1 MAVIGGKT
9 DFTADVFDF
18 FDTPRNEDNRI
29 QESTKPRKATG
40 NSGKEPQKPPKHD
53 AFLAQKSKA
62 RSSRRS
68 HSDSDSSHSSDSDVS
83 DIETDSVASYKSADR
98 VKNNRS
104 SPGVVVKG
112 ETYSDDSFTDSSSA
126 YSDESTDDEED
137 IIETERERFRQKNE
151 SKESKS
157 NRPSDLQVHKTPV
170 HEAES
175 SKREAWS
182 TGGIRKVEIH
192 QPRSDMEDQGDSG
205 TSVPNRSR
213 PKSSKPRS
221 RGINTSNERLFRE
234 RSKSGSDSEMTDV
247 SPLPSPKHSPRS
259 HNGHVNVQYDDVP
272 NIKLQNK
279 QLDLSVLMDA
289 VQEIEREQQRNE
301 RLKINSRRV
310 MFAPPKGKQTSEH
323 GNFTYDQDRAKTIE
337 KENQRLLKEIM
348 KHVGPNKKKQHQ
360 RVAAEPFVQRLT
372 PSAVNRKRDQRRI
385 ESENLQMLRRLQTTN
400 STRGMSRNEQLNDYK
415 RTVLYGV
422 PMAAVQPYEGSMGQR
437 TRSLTSVFSST
448 TNSTMRSRKSRPGSA
463 KSTTSTL
470 RPGSAKSIGSLRPGS
485 AKSVRSM
492 CSTNRLG
499 SAKSVDNRPVWN
511 DRFCYS

>member
-1 MAVIGGKT
+1 MAVIGGVT

-18 FDTPRNEDNRI
+18 FDTPRNEDNHI
-29 QESTKPRKATG
+29 QENTKPGKATG
-40 NSGKEPQKPPKHD
+40 KPGKEPPKPPKHD
-53 AFLAQKSKA
+53 VFRAQKNKA
-62 RSSRRS
+62 RNSRRS
-68 HSDSDSSHSSDSDVS
+68 HGNSDSSHSSDSDTS
-83 DIETDSVASYKSADR
+83 DIETDSVVSYKSAER
-98 VKNNRS
+98 VKNDRS
-104 SPGVVVKG
+104 SPAVVVKG

-137 IIETERERFRQKNE
+137 IIETERERFRQRNE

-170 HEAES
+170 HETDS
-175 SKREAWS
+175 SKEAWS
-182 TGGIRKVEIH
+182 SGGIHKVEIH
-192 QPRSDMEDQGDSG
+192 PQRSDVEDEDDRVS
-205 TSVPNRSR
+205 NRPR

-221 RGINTSNERLFRE
+221 QGNNERLFRE

-259 HNGHVNVQYDDVP
+259 HNGHDNVQYDDVP
-272 NIKLQNK
+272 NIKLENK

-289 VQEIEREQQRNE
+289 VQEIEREQQRRE

-310 MFAPPKGKQTSEH
+310 MFAPPKARQTPEH

-348 KHVGPNKKKQHQ
+348 KHVGPKKKQPQ

-385 ESENLQMLRRLQTTN
+385 ESENLQMLKRLQSTQ
-400 STRGMSRNEQLNDYK
+400 STRGMSRNEQLSDYK

-422 PMAAVQPYEGSMGQR
+422 PVAAVQPYEGTMGQR

-448 TNSTMRSRKSRPGSA
+448 TNSTMRSKRSRPGSA

-470 RPGSAKSIGSLRPGS
+470 RPGSAKSINSLRPGS

-492 CSTNRLG
+492 CSSNHLR
-499 SAKSVDNRPVWN
+499 SSKSVDTRPAWN
-511 DRFCYS
+511 DRFSYT

>member
-18 FDTPRNEDNRI
+18 FDTPRDEDNRI
-29 QESTKPRKATG
+29 QENIKPRKSTG
-40 NSGKEPQKPPKHD
+40 NSDREPQKPSKHD
-53 AFLAQKSKA
+53 AFRAQKSKA
-62 RSSRRS
+62 RNSRRS
-68 HSDSDSSHSSDSDVS
+68 RGDSDSSHSSDSDIS
-83 DIETDSVASYKSADR
+83 DIETDSVASYKSAER
-98 VKNNRS
+98 VKNDRS

-112 ETYSDDSFTDSSSA
+112 EAYSDDSFTDSSSA

-170 HEAES
+170 QEADT
-175 SKREAWS
+175 REAWS
-182 TGGIRKVEIH
+182 NGGGIRKVEVRP
-192 QPRSDMEDQGDSG
+192 PRSDMGDQNDQE
-205 TSVPNRSR
+205 THVPNRSR
-213 PKSSKPRS
+213 PKSSKPRNQ
-221 RGINTSNERLFRE
+221 GVNTNERLFRE

-247 SPLPSPKHSPRS
+247 SPLSSPKQSPRS
-259 HNGHVNVQYDDVP
+259 HNGHNHVQYDDVP
-272 NIKLQNK
+272 NIKLENK

-310 MFAPPKGKQTSEH
+310 MFAPPKGKQISEH
-323 GNFTYDQDRAKTIE
+323 GNFTYDQNRAKTIE

-348 KHVGPNKKKQHQ
+348 KHVGPNKKKQIHK
-360 RVAAEPFVQRLT
+360 VPAEPYVQRLT

-385 ESENLQMLRRLQTTN
+385 ESENLQMLRRLQTTH
-400 STRGMSRNEQLNDYK
+400 STRGMSRDEQLTDYK

-422 PMAAVQPYEGSMGQR
+422 PVAAVQPYEGTMGQR

-448 TNSTMRSRKSRPGSA
+448 TNSTMRSRRSRPGSA
-463 KSTTSTL
+463 KSTASTL

-485 AKSVRSM
+485 AKSVRSI
-492 CSTNRLG
+492 CSTTRMG
-499 SAKSVDNRPVWN
+499 SAKSVDNRPAWN
-511 DRFCYS
+511 DRFSYT

>member
-1 MAVIGGKT
+1 MAVVGGVT

-29 QESTKPRKATG
+29 QENTKPRKAAG
-40 NSGKEPQKPPKHD
+40 NSGNEPQKSSKHD
-53 AFLAQKSKA
+53 AFNAQKSKA
-62 RSSRRS
+62 QRSRRS
-68 HSDSDSSHSSDSDVS
+68 HSDSDSSHSSDSDSS
-83 DIETDSVASYKSADR
+83 DIDTDSVGSYKRDNRA
-98 VKNNRS
+98 KNGKA

-126 YSDESTDDEED
+126 YSDDSTDGEED

-170 HEAES
+170 HEADS
-175 SKREAWS
+175 PSKEAWS

-192 QPRSDMEDQGDSG
+192 PSRSDMEDEDDRGI
-205 TSVPNRSR
+205 SVSNRSR
-213 PKSSKPRS
+213 PKSSKQRS
-221 RGINTSNERLFRE
+221 RGISTSNERLFRE

-259 HNGHVNVQYDDVP
+259 HNGHANVQYEDVP
-272 NIKLQNK
+272 NIKLDNK

-289 VQEIEREQQRNE
+289 VQEIEQEQQRRE
-301 RLKINSRRV
+301 RLKLNSRRV
-310 MFAPPKGKQTSEH
+310 MFAPPKAKLTSEH
-323 GNFTYDQDRAKTIE
+323 GNFTYDQSRTQTIE

-348 KHVGPNKKKQHQ
+348 KHVGPKKKQSQ
-360 RVAAEPFVQRLT
+360 RVKAEPFIQRLT
-372 PSAVNRKRDQRRI
+372 PSAVNRKREQRRI
-385 ESENLQMLRRLQTTN
+385 ESDNMQMLRRLQTTQ
-400 STRGMSRNEQLNDYK
+400 STRGMSRDEQLTDYK

-422 PMAAVQPYEGSMGQR
+422 PVAAVQPYEGSMGQR

-448 TNSTMRSRKSRPGSA
+448 TGSTMHSKRSRPCSA

-470 RPGSAKSIGSLRPGS
+470 RPGSAKSINSLRPGS

-492 CSTNRLG
+492 CSSNRLG
-499 SAKSVDNRPVWN
+499 SAKSVVNRPVWN
-511 DRFCYS
+511 DRFSYA